1 MDSKTKSISIAIEAI
16 VVIAIVVALNYLAYF
31 FFVRLDLTEGKAYSI
46 SESTK
51 SVLADLEDPV
61 NAELFMSKELPSQ
74 LITVRDELVDKLKEF
89 EVYSKGKFQ
98 LKITDPGDDAEIK
111 ERAQSLMVPEFD
123 VQVTEK
129 SELSVRKVFMG
140 LALSYGDKNES
151 IPQLYDPT
159 TLEYEV
165 TSRLVRLTI
174 AEKPKIGFFN
184 GFFQT
189 SEQQQPPAYTAMQQF
204 LGGQEGLYEMVEID
218 AQKDRKLPDGLK
230 GLIICGAFGMSDSLK
245 YSIDQFLLGG
255 GQVIIA
261 MDPIMEINQQMGLQ
275 QAYPSLPTIEDQLE
289 KYGLRLDKKLIFDEQ
304 CGQASFRSGPFV
316 LRQEYQLWPAITPE
330 GFNKDVAAVA
340 KQSMLTMPWCCPL
353 EKVEVEGSII
363 KELARTS
370 SESYLLSSPF
380 DLKPDQDWEFL
391 KTTSE
396 RSGPFTV
403 AMLVEGAIPTAF
415 PGGPPAAQAPPPAE
429 GEDPQVS
436 LDPVFDAATQLKA
449 ANGGGR
455 LVVMTSTRALSDTF
469 LQQFQDNILFLVNVV
484 DSLLLD
490 DRLMNIRSAQVTQ
503 RPLHQL
509 DPPKQQFYRWL
520 IVLGVPVLLVLFGLL
535 LWFLRGKRRQAI
547 ARQWAG

>member
-1 MDSKTKSISIAIEAI
+1 MDSKTKSLSIVIEAL
-16 VVIAIVVALNYLAYF
+16 VVIAIVVAINYLAYF
-31 FFVRLDLTEGKAYSI
+31 FFLRFDLTEGKAYSI
-46 SESTK
+46 SDSTK

-61 NAELFMSKELPSQ
+61 SAELFMSKQLPSQ

-98 LKITDPGDDAEIK
+98 LKITDPGDDTEIK

-129 SELSVRKVFMG
+129 SQLSVRKVFMG
-140 LALSYGDKNES
+140 LALSYGDKNEA
-151 IPQLYDPT
+151 IGQLIDPT

-174 AEKPKIGFFN
+174 DEKPKIGFFN

-189 SEQQQPPAYTAMQQF
+189 NEQQQPPQYQALQQV
-204 LGGQEGLYEMVEID
+204 LGGQQGLYEIVEID
-218 AQKDRKLPDGLK
+218 SQKDRKLPEGLK
-230 GLIICGAFGMSDSLK
+230 GLIVCGAFGMSDSLK
-245 YSIDQFLLGG
+245 YSIDQFLLSG

-289 KYGLRLDKKLIFDEQ
+289 KYGLRFEKKLIFDEQ

-316 LRQEYQLWPAITPE
+316 VRQSYQLWPAITPE

-340 KQSMLTMPWCCPL
+340 KQSMLTMPWTCPI
-353 EKVEVEGSII
+353 EKVEVEGSIV
-363 KELARTS
+363 KELAKTS
-370 SESYLLSSPF
+370 PKSYLLSSPF

-396 RSGPFTV
+396 KQGPFNV
-403 AMLVEGAIPTAF
+403 AMLVEGAIPSAF
-415 PGGPPAAQAPPPAE
+415 PGGPPAAQARPPAE
-429 GEDPQVS
+429 GEEGSVS
-436 LDPVFDAATQLKA
+436 LDPVFDANQQLKE
-449 ANGGGR
+449 GTGTGR
-455 LVVMTSTRALSDTF
+455 LVVMSSTRALSDQF
-469 LQQFQDNILFLVNVV
+469 MQQFQDNILFLVNVV

-490 DRLMNIRSAQVTQ
+490 ERLMNIRSAQVTQ
-503 RPLHQL
+503 RPLQQL
-509 DPPKQQFYRWL
+509 DPNQQQFYRWT
-520 IVLGVPVLLVLFGLL
+520 IVLGVPVLLVLLGLL

-547 ARQWAG
+547 ARRWAA